1 MNQAHIC
8 LLPKGH
14 QGLDDPSNYRPIS
27 LMNLWA
33 KMLDK
38 LLNQDISKHL
48 ELHNKLSDEQA
59 GFRKGRS

>member
-8 LLPKGH
+8 LLPKGR